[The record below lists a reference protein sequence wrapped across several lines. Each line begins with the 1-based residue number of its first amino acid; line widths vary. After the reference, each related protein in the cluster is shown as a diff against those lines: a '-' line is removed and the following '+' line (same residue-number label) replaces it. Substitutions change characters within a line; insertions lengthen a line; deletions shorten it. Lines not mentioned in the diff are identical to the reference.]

1 MSNDS
6 DEKFPEFNGA
16 WQMNLASF
24 HHEPAFV
31 PPVVKRLARDAE
43 TLGEFFH
50 IVQVSAFG
58 NSPHLLDV
66 YLRFVNLDSAGAYE
80 VSEGYERVS
89 LVHAGFSALVVIFLQ
104 PLEHICDTC
113 GVEAD
118 VEEFVDGHRLKLF
131 QYFPMSAVGWANVIK
146 LLTKHLLD
154 VIIYSILA

>member
-43 TLGEFFH
+43 THGEFFH

-58 NSPHLLDV
+58 KSPHLLDV
-66 YLRFVNLDSAGAYE
+66 YLRFV
-80 VSEGYERVS
+80 S
-89 LVHAGFSALVVIFLQ
+89 LVHSGFSALVVIFLQ

>member
-31 PPVVKRLARDAE
+31 PPVLKRLARDAE
-43 TLGEFFH
+43 THGEFFH

-58 NSPHLLDV
+58 KSPHLLDV

-89 LVHAGFSALVVIFLQ
+89 LVHAGFLPLSSFSFNHLSISVTPVASRRMLRSSWMVI
-104 PLEHICDTC
+104 
-113 GVEAD
+113 G
-118 VEEFVDGHRLKLF
+118 
-131 QYFPMSAVGWANVIK
+131 
-146 LLTKHLLD
+146 
-154 VIIYSILA
+154 

>member
-6 DEKFPEFNGA
+6 DEKFPKFNGA

-24 HHEPAFV
+24 HHESAFV

-58 NSPHLLDV
+58 KSPHLIDV
-66 YLRFVNLDSAGAYE
+66 YLRLVNLDGAGAYE
-80 VSEGYERVS
+80 VSDGYERVG
-89 LVHAGFSALVVIFLQ
+89 LVHAGLFAFVVIFLQ

-113 GVEAD
+113 GVESD
-118 VEEFVDGHRLKLF
+118 IEEFVDGHRLKLF
-131 QYFPMSAVGWANVIK
+131 QDFPMSSVGWANVIK
-146 LLTKHLLD
+146 LLPKHLFD
-154 VIIYSILA
+154 VIIYSIFA